1 VSRELLQ
8 LAADTIEAM
17 WDRRAGGKLNIDAAS
32 SSFIHRAQLTLAAL
46 RAALAQPETQP
57 VNQQIESINA
67 VFDAWRN
74 GEDASMTLGLATPQ
88 AQPAPAVPDD
98 MAVLIQRT
106 REAAHWQ
113 LIEGNGDDETHR
125 ALIAAADAL
134 ERLSAAPAV
143 PDLIPPDALFVC
155 GQMGADVVRVRV
167 EDAAPAVNC
176 EWTNCPRRVGDVC
189 CNDRPA
195 APAVPA
201 DHWKS
206 AVLDRLAILCLDAPI
221 GEPPAS
227 ILNRVIETEVMI
239 ALDPAVSEAAQA
251 LIDKGAAAPAVR
263 EPHEP
268 YLCIKPAC
276 GPDCSGCNCAISPQ
290 DMRDYAVRYAILRN
304 APIDA
309 IRAGGVFAGKTPD
322 NVVINGEHL
331 DAAVDALRGITGDSK

>member
-1 VSRELLQ
+1 MSRELLQ

-88 AQPAPAVPDD
+88 AQPAPAVPAD
-98 MAVLIQRT
+98 MVMVPLSFVQGFNTLAHNWSLRAEPPSFYTGTEGDAFT
-106 REAAHWQ
+106 RAYAE
-113 LIEGNGDDETHR
+113 
-125 ALIAAADAL
+125 
-134 ERLSAAPAV
+134 
-143 PDLIPPDALFVC
+143 C
-155 GQMGADVVRVRV
+155 GQALAKLRAMIAS
-167 EDAAPAVNC
+167 
-176 EWTNCPRRVGDVC
+176 
-189 CNDRPA
+189 

-322 NVVINGEHL
+322 NVVLNGEHL